1 MTIFFT
7 LLFKLIPF
15 YLFIFL
21 GFIAG
26 KYLRAHKESIASIV
40 IYIVTPVIVFHGAAT
55 TTINI
60 GTMSLPLIFFL
71 ISSGMCLLVYRI
83 VKHIWQD
90 STRNILAFTAGSGNT
105 GYFGLPVAIAIFGEK
120 ATPLV
125 VLCIMGFVLYENSLG
140 FFITARGHHT
150 VGESIRKVLKLPSIY
165 AFIFGLLVNISGI
178 PMGSIYLDTVT
189 IFRGAYTLLGMM
201 IIGLGLSAIK
211 EFRFDYKFIFVSFF
225 VKFLLWPAVV
235 ALVIVADTY
244 LFRIFDN
251 SIHKVMILISVVP
264 LAANTVAYATALR
277 AQPEKASMA
286 VLLSTVFA
294 LFYIP
299 LVAGIF
305 LK

>member
-7 LLFKLIPF
+7 LLLKLIPF
-15 YLFIFL
+15 YLFILL

-26 KYLRAHKESIASIV
+26 KYLNAHKESIASIV

-55 TTINI
+55 TQINI

-71 ISSGMCLLVYRI
+71 ISSSMCLLVYNI

-90 STRNILAFTAGSGNT
+90 STRNILAFAAGSGNT

-165 AFIFGLLVNISGI
+165 AFIFGLFVNVLGI
-178 PMGSIYLDTVT
+178 TLGSIYFDTVT

-201 IIGLGLSAIK
+201 IIGLGLSAITK
-211 EFRFDYKFIFVSFF
+211 FEFDMKFIFVSFF
-225 VKFLLWPAVV
+225 VKFLLWPF
-235 ALVIVADTY
+235 VIVTVIIADTL
-244 LFRIFDN
+244 LFKIYN
-251 SIHKVMILISVVP
+251 PSIHKVMILMSVVP

-286 VLLSTVFA
+286 VLLSTIFA

-299 LVAGIF
+299 LIAGIY

>member
-1 MTIFFT
+1 MDIFFT
-7 LLFKLIPF
+7 LLIKLIPF
-15 YLFIFL
+15 YLFILL

-40 IYIVTPVIVFHGAAT
+40 IYVVTPVIVFHGAAT
-55 TTINI
+55 TEINI
-60 GTMSLPLIFFL
+60 GTMSLPIIFFL
-71 ISSGMCLLVYRI
+71 ISSSMCLLVYTI
-83 VKHIWQD
+83 VKHIWPD
-90 STRNILAFTAGSGNT
+90 STKNILAFTAGSGNA
-105 GYFGLPVAIAIFGEK
+105 GYFGLPVAVAIFGEQV
-120 ATPLV
+120 TPLM

-150 VGESIRKVLKLPSIY
+150 VGESIWKVLKLPSIY
-165 AFIFGLLVNISGI
+165 AFFLGLLVNILGI
-178 PMGSIYLDTVT
+178 PLGSIYLDTVT

-211 EFRFDYKFIFVSFF
+211 EFKFDYKFIFVSFF
-225 VKFLLWPAVV
+225 VKFLLWPVGVAVV
-235 ALVIVADTY
+235 IIVDTF
-244 LFRIFDN
+244 LFRIFDT

-286 VLLSTVFA
+286 VLLSTLFA

-299 LVAGIF
+299 LIAGIF

>member
-7 LLFKLIPF
+7 LLVKLIPF

-55 TTINI
+55 TPINI

-71 ISSGMCLLVYRI
+71 ISSSMCLLVYSI

-225 VKFLLWPAVV
+225 VKFFLWPAVV
-235 ALVIVADTY
+235 ALVIIADTY
-244 LFRIFDN
+244 LFRIFDT

-299 LVAGIF
+299 LIAGIY